1 MVSSLLIKT
10 IAALGAGLLLV
21 GLAAAPA
28 FAATHP
34 APTTPT
40 SGGLTS
46 GSASADP
53 GKATRGGTVAVG
65 GGVWTYGVNN
75 GRITSVFD
83 TTKFTHKTSTC
94 DGWNR
99 CDKPGYVPAGRLAVS
114 HHASTAF
121 GNSAYWNIR

>member
-1 MVSSLLIKT
+1 VVSSLLTKT
-10 IAALGAGLLLV
+10 IAASGAGLLLA

-28 FAATHP
+28 LAAAQP
-34 APTTPT
+34 APPT
-40 SGGLTS
+40 SASARFTG

-53 GKATRGGTVAVG
+53 GKTTRGGTVAVG
-65 GGVWTYGVNN
+65 GGVWTFGVNK

-99 CDKPGYVPAGRLAVS
+99 CDKPGYVPAGTLAVS